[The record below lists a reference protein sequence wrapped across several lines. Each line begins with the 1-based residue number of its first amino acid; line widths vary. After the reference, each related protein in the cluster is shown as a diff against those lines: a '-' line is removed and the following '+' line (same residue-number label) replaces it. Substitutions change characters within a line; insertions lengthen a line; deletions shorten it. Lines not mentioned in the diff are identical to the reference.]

1 MIEHM
6 LHISNTSDFESKS
19 ILLIQRIQQ
28 ATELRIILDKRI
40 YNIKQNISE
49 KQNEITKYY
58 TEIKRALLF
67 INNKNNN
74 TNNNK
79 VIETPLEMITLV
91 ASCESSI
98 QESKRLIDQLN
109 QDSTQAI
116 LAVNKIN
123 ISQLDS
129 TTLKEYERL
138 KNDIDIL
145 NKKVIKIISHHIRT
159 MTRFDALSGRNDKV
173 IEVAESLNHIIQYA
187 EECLTKALER
197 VVEVED
203 GGKRCDF
210 EYAEERAKLCE
221 DSVDQVCT
229 GCMSVLYVY

>member
-28 ATELRIILDKRI
+28 ATELRKIIDKRI
-40 YNIKQNISE
+40 YNIKQNIQE

-58 TEIKRALLF
+58 TEIKRALLY
-67 INNKNNN
+67 INNKNN
-74 TNNNK
+74 TNNK
-79 VIETPLEMITLV
+79 VIETPIEMITLV

-187 EECLTKALER
+187 EETLSKALER

-221 DSVDQVCT
+221 DSIDQVCT
-229 GCMSVLYVY
+229 SV

>member
-1 MIEHM
+1 M
-6 LHISNTSDFESKS
+6 LHISNTTDFESKS

-28 ATELRIILDKRI
+28 ATELRKIIDKRI
-40 YNIKQNISE
+40 YNIKNNISE
-49 KQNEITKYY
+49 KQNEINKYY
-58 TEIKRALLF
+58 NEIKRALLY
-67 INNKNNN
+67 INNKNN
-74 TNNNK
+74 THNNK
-79 VIETPLEMITLV
+79 VIETPIEMIALV

-98 QESKRLIDQLN
+98 QEAKRLIDQLN

-123 ISQLDS
+123 ITQLDS
-129 TTLKEYERL
+129 ITLKEYERL
-138 KNDIDIL
+138 KNDIDII

-187 EECLTKALER
+187 EETLSKALER

-221 DSVDQVCT
+221 DSVDQVCI
-229 GCMSVLYVY
+229 L